1 MRPGRA
7 MLALLLCAAVCVT
20 DAAEDD
26 PLVFIE
32 ARYENR
38 GQLQAIASRFQH
50 LIVDERTRTVRTEAS
65 HDDIIALRRAG
76 IGAVI
81 DDDATARLR
90 QSELALRQSY
100 DGQAIAGYPCYR
112 TVEETYATMDA
123 LAAAHPNLAR
133 VVDIGPSWLR
143 SGDPGAGYRMRALRI
158 TNSATNAAIPDKP
171 DMVVFGSIHAREY
184 TPAELLTRFG
194 EWLVEGYG
202 RDSDATW
209 LLDNFRFH
217 LVLHANPDGRKKAEA
232 GLSWRK
238 NVNTSHG
245 TCSANAYGIDLN
257 RNFPY
262 LWNGAAGGSSGNP
275 CAGTYRGPQ
284 RVSEPE
290 AANLLRYVAGIP
302 DSAGIYRGGVLPDR
316 RGDAAGSAAPGD
328 YRGLFIDLHSYSR
341 LVLWP
346 WSYSSTPTANAAA
359 LRTLGRRLAWFNDY
373 SPRQWTGLYVA
384 DGTTTDTMYGL
395 LGAPSYTIELG
406 HAFFE
411 SCSTFEGTT
420 LPRNMAALA
429 YAARSLHA
437 PYRDPSGPVTATVG
451 ISPTRVSPGTP
462 VRVSATIDDRG
473 FNHSNGSE
481 PVQRIASSRAYLNE
495 QPWTPG
501 AMAIVMSASDG
512 AFDESSEQVTATIAT
527 AGRAIGRHTI
537 VVRGTDASGRAG
549 TPRAAHFI
557 VAGSRTFANHV
568 DRPIRDHDTFE
579 SRITVGGIAGTAPT
593 LLRIGVDIKH
603 TAIGNLDVTLIA
615 PGGTVYRLHQ
625 RSGGN
630 ADDIDYTYTRD
641 ASSERANGV
650 WRLRVADA
658 VAGNTGYLDGWRLVL
673 QY

>member
-1 MRPGRA
+1 MRPGHT

-26 PLVFIE
+26 ALVFIE

-38 GQLQAIASRFQH
+38 AQLQAIASRFQH
-50 LIVDERTRTVRTEAS
+50 LIVDEHTRTVRVEAT

-76 IGAVI
+76 IRAEI
-81 DDDATARLR
+81 DDEATARLR
-90 QSELALRQSY
+90 QSELELRQGY
-100 DGQAIAGYPCYR
+100 GTEAIQGYPCYR

-123 LAAAHPNLAR
+123 LAAARPNLAR
-133 VVDIGPSWLR
+133 VIDIGPSWLR
-143 SGDPGAGYRMRALRI
+143 SGNAGAGYRMRTLRI
-158 TNSATNAAIPDKP
+158 TNSATDAALPDKP

-202 RDSDATW
+202 QHSEATW

-245 TCSANAYGIDLN
+245 VCGANAYGIDLN

-262 LWNGAAGGSSGNP
+262 RWNGSAGGSSGNP
-275 CAGTYRGPQ
+275 CAGTYRGPELA
-284 RVSEPE
+284 SEPE
-290 AANLLRYVAGIP
+290 TANLLRYVAGTP
-302 DSAGIYRGGVLPDR
+302 DGTGVYRGGVLPDR
-316 RGDAAGSAAPGD
+316 RGDVASSAAPSD

-341 LVLWP
+341 MVLWP
-346 WSYSSTPTANAAA
+346 WSYSSTPTRNAAA
-359 LRTLGRRLAWFNDY
+359 LRTLGRRLAWFNGY

-411 SCSTFEGTT
+411 SCSRFEATT
-420 LPRNMAALA
+420 LPHNLTALA
-429 YAARSLHA
+429 YAARSLQA
-437 PYRDPSGPVTATVG
+437 PYLSPSGPVTSAIGVA
-451 ISPTRVSPGTP
+451 PARVSRGTP
-462 VRVSATIDDRG
+462 VNVSATVDDSG
-473 FNHSNGSE
+473 FNHGNGSE

-501 AMAIVMSASDG
+501 AMAIAMNASDG
-512 AFDESSEQVTATIAT
+512 AFDESAENVIATINT
-527 AGRAIGRHTI
+527 AGLASGRHAI
-537 VVRGTDASGRAG
+537 VVRGTDASGRPG
-549 TPRAAHFI
+549 TPSAAHFT
-557 VAGSRTFANHV
+557 VAGSRNFVNDADH
-568 DRPIRDHDTFE
+568 PIGDNSTLE
-579 SRITVGGIAGTAPT
+579 SPISVSGVPGTAPAT
-593 LLRIGVDIKH
+593 VRIGVDIRH
-603 TAIGNLDVTLIA
+603 TAIGNLDVILIA
-615 PGGTVYRLHQ
+615 PGGTAYRLHQ

-630 ADDIDYTYTRD
+630 ADDIDFTYTRD
-641 ASSERANGV
+641 ASSESANGV
-650 WRLRVADA
+650 WRLRVADS
-658 VAGNTGYLDGWRLVL
+658 VTGDTGYLDGWRLVL